1 MIGGLSIRPPSL
13 VTNTVLQLLPNVNET
28 KVEVFLMYP
37 DNTQESVIDESY
49 IVLNIYPCG

>member
-37 DNTQESVIDESY
+37 DNT
-49 IVLNIYPCG
+49 